1 MYTTDE
7 KRNIDRKDVQS
18 LPSYFLR
25 ITILKVQKFI
35 LRHILITLYVKK
47 LLRMKPEISKIADAP
62 DPKFGTR
69 LLKATT
75 FIKPI
80 ICA

>member
-1 MYTTDE
+1 
-7 KRNIDRKDVQS
+7 
-18 LPSYFLR
+18 
-25 ITILKVQKFI
+25 
-35 LRHILITLYVKK
+35 
-47 LLRMKPEISKIADAP
+47 MKPEISKIAGALDR
-62 DPKFGTR
+62 KFGTR

>member
-1 MYTTDE
+1 
-7 KRNIDRKDVQS
+7 
-18 LPSYFLR
+18 
-25 ITILKVQKFI
+25 
-35 LRHILITLYVKK
+35 
-47 LLRMKPEISKIADAP
+47 MKPEISKIAGAP
-62 DPKFGTR
+62 DLKFGTR